1 MARRRRIQFATFGSR
16 RNKPA
21 YEILLN
27 TWAFEVARR
36 RRIRFATFGSRRN
49 KPAYFL
55 KFVFRILALASIFA
69 EGYIIFA
76 HEMRINST
84 YGAYNISNK
93 PIYDITFFVTCQEK
107 RRKKAAGEIFFSK
120 RVLTK
125 RKRGAIMYWQYGR
138 RTVAFM
144 PEWRNWQTPGT

>member
-1 MARRRRIQFATFGSR
+1 
-16 RNKPA
+16 
-21 YEILLN
+21 
-27 TWAFEVARR
+27 
-36 RRIRFATFGSRRN
+36 
-49 KPAYFL
+49 
-55 KFVFRILALASIFA
+55 
-69 EGYIIFA
+69 
-76 HEMRINST
+76 MRINSA

-93 PIYDITFFVTCQEK
+93 PIYDITFFSSCQEK

-125 RKRGAIMYWQYGR
+125 WQRGAIMYWQYGR